1 MAGTTRSGVETPSQ
15 MMDSWIRV
23 REPLLAMLLPK
34 GLDKPLNE
42 TARGETSLPHPDL
55 AADLRRA
62 MDEMIVSAIDSQ
74 GMSVDYEGLR
84 TSPAYLGFRREC
96 SARLGEFKPQSLPSE
111 AARRA
116 FWINLYNVLILDAV
130 IAFGVQRSVTEG
142 WLGVLTFFRRAAY
155 NVSGSRMSLDD
166 IEHGILRGNKG
177 HPFIPGAQ
185 FAAGD
190 ERLSWSLPVVP
201 RIHFAL
207 NCASLSCPPIQSYS
221 PEQIDAQLDLAAHSF
236 VDATVETSPDG
247 SRVIVSEI
255 FRWYADD
262 FGGRQGVIDFLVR
275 HLPEDDRRQIL
286 LDAGGSL
293 RLGYTPYDWGL
304 NNK

>member
-1 MAGTTRSGVETPSQ
+1 M
-15 MMDSWIRV
+15 
-23 REPLLAMLLPK
+23 
-34 GLDKPLNE
+34 
-42 TARGETSLPHPDL
+42 
-55 AADLRRA
+55 
-62 MDEMIVSAIDSQ
+62 
-74 GMSVDYEGLR
+74 
-84 TSPAYLGFRREC
+84 
-96 SARLGEFKPQSLPSE
+96 PSE
-111 AARRA
+111 AARKA

-142 WLGVLTFFRRAAY
+142 WLVVLTFFRRAAY

-177 HPFIPGAQ
+177 HPFLPGAQ

-201 RIHFAL
+201 HIHFVL

-221 PEQIDAQLDLAAHSF
+221 PKQIDAQLDLAARRF

-262 FGGRQGVIDFLVR
+262 FGGRQGVIDFLVH

-286 LDAGGSL
+286 LDAGGNL
-293 RLGYTPYDWGL
+293 RLDYTPYDWGL